1 MISTI
6 RPWRAREHE
15 QGQGKMTIQGE
26 DVFFLYDTMGSPLDL
41 TERMAE
47 EVGMTIDIEGCKKA
61 MEEAKQKSRADRAN
75 RTDLASVRIILEAE

>member
-1 MISTI
+1 
-6 RPWRAREHE
+6 
-15 QGQGKMTIQGE
+15 MTIQRK
-26 DVFFLYDTMGSPLDL
+26 DAFFLYDTMGFPLDL

-47 EVGMTIDIEGCKKA
+47 EVGMTINIEGCKEA